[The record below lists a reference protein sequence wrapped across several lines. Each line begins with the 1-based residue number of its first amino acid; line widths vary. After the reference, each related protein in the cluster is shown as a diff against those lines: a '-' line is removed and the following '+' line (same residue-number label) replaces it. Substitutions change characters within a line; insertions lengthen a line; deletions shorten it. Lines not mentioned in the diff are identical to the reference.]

1 MPSVRVA
8 TVQYAVGQNV
18 EQNLTKCL
26 RFIDLACAPADG
38 PKPALILLPELCNH
52 PSRYRDQDHAYE
64 VAVSI
69 PGPFVDAIA
78 ARARTHAT
86 HIAMNATVKGPN
98 PRVFDTTILIGPD
111 GKIIGTHEKQ
121 YLFGHEGECI
131 SIGRTPGHVFDTA
144 VGRIGLYICQEGLI
158 PETSRCLAVEG
169 AQILLNPLNS
179 GGPDEG
185 GLHVPARAAE
195 NHLWVISANNVGP
208 IPGGHARNFV
218 GGSEIVDPMGRV
230 VARASETEE
239 EVVYATIMPEQAD
252 DKRVGRDN
260 DLLADRRPELY
271 GLLTATND
279 QVPVCALPAGEI
291 LPRVR
296 VSAVQVS
303 FDGDVSRTVNQT
315 LGAIR
320 AVATGGTRVVVL
332 PELSPFDRDR
342 IADDPAESSRMSA
355 DALTRLQGLA
365 RKTGTHIVASLI
377 EADGGRYF
385 STAYLV
391 GPTGEVI
398 GKYRQVHLWS
408 TERRWATPGDDF
420 PVFPTPFGRIGMMI
434 GYDGLM
440 PEAARILA
448 LKGADIIAFPCAWR
462 VDWEP
467 RLGVVE
473 RAAENRLCLIAAAR
487 ADSDIARGS
496 MIIQADRFPTFPHWW
511 IRSPVPAECSPG
523 NGAHVSAGLVAS
535 YGRDKR
541 DYDKTDQVRNRR
553 PEFYGALLRAP
564 ERLPA

>member
-1 MPSVRVA
+1 MPPVRVA
-8 TVQYAVGQNV
+8 TVQYAIGQDV

-38 PKPALILLPELCNH
+38 PKPSLILLPELCNH
-52 PSRYRDQDHAYE
+52 PSRYRDQNHAYE
-64 VAVSI
+64 IALSI
-69 PGPFVDAIA
+69 PGPFVDAVS

-86 HIAMNATVKGPN
+86 HIAMNATVKGPQ

-111 GKIIGTHEKQ
+111 GRIIGTHEKQ
-121 YLFGHEGECI
+121 YLFGHENDCI
-131 SIGRTPGHVFDTA
+131 SIGRNPGRVFETA
-144 VGRIGLYICQEGLI
+144 IGRIGLYICQEGLI
-158 PETSRCLAVEG
+158 PESSRCLAVEG

-185 GLHVPARAAE
+185 ALHVPARAAE
-195 NHLWVISANNVGP
+195 NRFWVISCNNVGP

-218 GGSEIVDPMGRV
+218 GGSEIVDPMGRI
-230 VARASETEE
+230 VAKASENEE
-239 EVVYATIMPEQAD
+239 EVVYATIVPEEAD

-271 GLLTATND
+271 GLLTATNEE
-279 QVPVCALPAGEI
+279 VPVCALPADEI

-303 FDGDVSRTVNQT
+303 FEGEVSQT
-315 LGAIR
+315 LDRTIETIR
-320 AVATGGTRVVVL
+320 EVASGGTRVVVL
-332 PELSPFDRDR
+332 PELSLFDRDR
-342 IADDPAESSRMSA
+342 IAADPAGSSRTSA
-355 DALTRLQGLA
+355 DALTRFKGLA
-365 RKTGTHIVASLI
+365 RETGIHIVASLV
-377 EADGGRYF
+377 EADAGRYF

-408 TERRWATPGDDF
+408 TERRWAAPGDDF
-420 PVFPTPFGRIGMMI
+420 PVFTTPFGRIGMMI
-434 GYDGLM
+434 GYDCLM

-448 LKGADIIAFPCAWR
+448 FKGADIIAFPCAWR

-487 ADSDIARGS
+487 ADSDVARGS
-496 MIIQADRFPTFPHWW
+496 MIIQADRFPCFPHWW
-511 IRSPVPAECSPG
+511 IRSPIPAECSPG
-523 NGAHVSAGLVAS
+523 NGMHVSAGLAAM

-564 ERLPA
+564 ERSRV

>member
-1 MPSVRVA
+1 MPAVRVA
-8 TVQYAVGQNV
+8 AVQYAVGQDV
-18 EQNLTKCL
+18 GQNLAKCL
-26 RFIDLACAPADG
+26 RFIDRACAPAEG
-38 PKPALILLPELCNH
+38 PKPVLILLPELCNH
-52 PSRYRDQDHAYE
+52 PSRYRDQEHAYE
-64 VAVSI
+64 VALSI
-69 PGPFVDAIA
+69 PGPFVDAVA
-78 ARARTHAT
+78 ARARAHGT
-86 HIAMNATVKGPN
+86 HIAMNATVKGPQ
-98 PRVFDTTILIGPD
+98 PRVFDTTILIGPE
-111 GKIIGTHEKQ
+111 GGIIGTHEKQ
-121 YLFGHEGECI
+121 YLFGHETECI
-131 SIGRTPGHVFDTA
+131 SIGRTPGRVFETA

-185 GLHVPARAAE
+185 ALHVPARAAE
-195 NHLWVISANNVGP
+195 NHFWVMSANNVGP
-208 IPGGHARNFV
+208 IPGGHARNYV

-230 VARASETEE
+230 VAHASETDE
-239 EVVYATIMPEQAD
+239 EVVYATIVPEQAD
-252 DKRVGRDN
+252 DKRVGRGN

-279 QVPVCALPAGEI
+279 EVPVCAVPADEV

-303 FDGDVSRTVNQT
+303 FEGDASRTLERT
-315 LGAIR
+315 LAAMREVVGA
-320 AVATGGTRVVVL
+320 GTRIVVL
-332 PELSPFDRDR
+332 PELSLFDRDR
-342 IADDPAESSRMSA
+342 AAADPAGSSRRSA
-355 DALTRLQGLA
+355 QALGRLGGFARDAGI
-365 RKTGTHIVASLI
+365 HIVASLV

-385 STAYLV
+385 STAYLL
-391 GPTGEVI
+391 GPSGEAI

-408 TERRWATPGDDF
+408 SERRWATPGDDF
-420 PVFPTPFGRIGMMI
+420 PVFATPYGRVGVMI

-467 RLGVVE
+467 RLAVAE
-473 RAAENRLCLIAAAR
+473 RAAENRVCLIAAAR
-487 ADSDIARGS
+487 ADSDVPRGS
-496 MIIQADRFPTFPHWW
+496 MIIQADRFPCFPHWW
-511 IRSPVPAECSPG
+511 IRSPIPAECAPG
-523 NGAHVSAGLVAS
+523 NGAHVSAGLAAI

-564 ERLPA
+564 ERRPA